1 MQTVIAPVELR
12 HRALVS
18 TTTFERVSKRISK
31 DHGFTPEIA
40 EQILDAALGFLMACK
55 DAKMSLAPSELVDV
69 GWHTFLLYTPEYM
82 KFCHEHIGHFVH
94 HVPNDDPTKPSQAGG
109 SLSTVEYMRSH
120 SIPFD
125 EVLWGVKVYHSY
137 DEVPPPLCDTR
148 RHAEGKCDTRC
159 CVLVP
164 DDDTPLM
171 RLCGVENG
179 RGPGCSHVAMDS
191 AGCKGGSVD
200 CDQGTGGG
208 GSGYDG
214 CRGVP
219 K

>member
-55 DAKMSLAPSELVDV
+55 DAKVSLAPSELVDV

-82 KFCHEHIGHFVH
+82 KFCQEHIGHFVH

-109 SLSTVEYMRSH
+109 SLSTVEYMRSRG
-120 SIPFD
+120 ITFNP
-125 EVLWGVKVYHSY
+125 LMWGMNADGTDCRSGCMCKGDSVCLAA
-137 DEVPPPLCDTR
+137 DPW
-148 RHAEGKCDTRC
+148 
-159 CVLVP
+159 P

-191 AGCKGGSVD
+191 SGCQGGSVD

-208 GSGYDG
+208 GSGWDG
-214 CRGVP
+214 CNGVP